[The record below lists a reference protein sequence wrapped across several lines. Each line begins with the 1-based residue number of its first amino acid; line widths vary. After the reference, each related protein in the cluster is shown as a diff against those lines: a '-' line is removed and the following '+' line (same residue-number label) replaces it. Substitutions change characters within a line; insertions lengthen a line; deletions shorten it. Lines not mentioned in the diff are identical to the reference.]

1 MKAEVSEMIM
11 VDFIEVTY
19 YLFKPHKL
27 ERVKSCEID
36 AKLLPKKG
44 DFVVIESSEFRVEQ
58 VTFYPFG
65 DVNGTKGA
73 KVYICF
79 SRQIN

>member
-36 AKLLPKKG
+36 AKLLPKK
-44 DFVVIESSEFRVEQ
+44 
-58 VTFYPFG
+58 VTLL
-65 DVNGTKGA
+65 
-73 KVYICF
+73 
-79 SRQIN
+79 